1 MSQSDRTAN
10 RRKAALLAGALVLV
24 GTLPRFLPHAPNFA
38 PVAAVALF
46 AGVYLPKRWSIVV
59 PLAVM
64 VLSDAVI
71 GFHNLVL
78 FTWGS
83 MAVSAVLGWWVRTR
97 VSPVRVLSA
106 ALVGSLQ
113 FFLVTNF
120 GVWAMGAYARDGSGL
135 VASYVAG
142 LPFLRNTL
150 LGDLFYSGVLFGS
163 YALVTW
169 AVRRRASTAV
179 IAR

>member
-1 MSQSDRTAN
+1 MKLAKPSL
-10 RRKAALLAGALVLV
+10 LLALALVLI
-24 GTLPRFLPHAPNFA
+24 GTLPRFLPHPPNFA

-46 AGVYLPKRWSIVV
+46 AGAYLPRRWSVVV

-83 MAVSAVLGWWVRTR
+83 MAVSALLGWWVRRRQSPGR
-97 VSPVRVLSA
+97 VCTA
-106 ALVGSLQ
+106 ALAASAQ

-120 GVWAMGAYARDGSGL
+120 GVWAMGAYARDLSGL
-135 VASYVAG
+135 MASYVAG
-142 LPFLRNTL
+142 LPFLRATV
-150 LGDLFYSGVLFGS
+150 LGDLFYAGVLFGA
-163 YALVTW
+163 YALVRRW
-169 AVRRRASTAV
+169 AARRLTVPA
-179 IAR
+179 

>member
-1 MSQSDRTAN
+1 MKPAKPSL
-10 RRKAALLAGALVLV
+10 LLALALVLI
-24 GTLPRFLPHAPNFA
+24 GTLPRFLPHPPNFA

-46 AGVYLPKRWSIVV
+46 AGAHLPRRWGVVV

-83 MAVSAVLGWWVRTR
+83 MAVSALLGWWVRR
-97 VSPVRVLSA
+97 RQSPGRVLTA
-106 ALVGSLQ
+106 ALAASAQ

-120 GVWAMGAYARDGSGL
+120 GVWVMGAYVRDLSGL
-135 VASYVAG
+135 MASYVAG
-142 LPFLRNTL
+142 LPFLRATV
-150 LGDLFYSGVLFGS
+150 LGDLFYAGVLFGA
-163 YALVTW
+163 YALVRRW
-169 AVRRRASTAV
+169 AARRLTVPA
-179 IAR
+179 